1 MSDQQGVIHNERI
14 FQNCGQWYF
23 NTREGIEGPYQDSMQ
38 AKQKLE
44 VYLEIFAGLDLAER
58 TSPRSSPMPVR
69 KQAFLPAHMQ
79 WR

>member
-23 NTREGIEGPYQDSMQ
+23 NTREGIEGPYQDPMQ

-58 TSPRSSPMPVR
+58 TIPGVSPMPSR